1 MSSKRLMICFAVLLS
16 LICASHAAL
25 ARFDYEI
32 GEQRETLTVQKD
44 GVVMLDKEFTF
55 HVLEYST
62 ENGTEIWVGLP
73 KSGVK
78 VLNAVYVANG
88 VETPVKYSVE
98 SDDDN
103 YQVILKKFPAIKPG
117 ETGRFRFTAR
127 IPGLVHWLDKSQPSK
142 SPTNQHVALSY
153 VPAWWD
159 KAVTRSLVL
168 MMDFDSDLDPERLDF
183 PQGHPIIGAHPDQKL
198 RFMWEYS
205 NLQPGEKRKH
215 AVIIPRDYF
224 AASFKPRVNWVP
236 DWVVLLIFIC
246 MSAGMGLLV
255 WFLYRTN
262 KYRRYQSPVA
272 YMKGNKAYTS
282 FDPVEAAIFYNV
294 PPDLLVKLITM
305 GLIRKNAIKL
315 ENSQLR
321 RVNSLEQ
328 LTWYEN
334 LFLDS
339 VGEQVRI
346 IPDKWKVNYEAMI
359 KHFFD
364 MVNGYCGNQTK
375 AHYNNWLRNTT
386 FAENTDPR
394 WLVLQKQLAQGIFDK
409 PREEVLRNAMPDYMN
424 MYYPLFFMTMVH
436 PPLAKIN
443 SSYYHTVF
451 PGVTGPGNGGSTG
464 SGCACACACA
474 CASSGGCT

>member
-1 MSSKRLMICFAVLLS
+1 MRLKRLMICFAVLLS
-16 LICASHAAL
+16 LICISHVAL
-25 ARFDYEI
+25 ASFNYEI
-32 GEQRETLTVQKD
+32 GEQREILTVQKN
-44 GVVMLDKEFTF
+44 GAVLLDKEFTF

-73 KSGVK
+73 TSGVK
-78 VLNAVYVANG
+78 IQKAVYVSNG
-88 VETPVKYSVE
+88 TEIPVKFSVE

-103 YQVILKKFPAIKPG
+103 YQVILKKFPPIKPG

-127 IPGLVHWLDKSQPSK
+127 IPGMVYWLDKSQPSR
-142 SPTNQHVALSY
+142 SPSNQHVAISY

-159 KAVTRSLVL
+159 KAVTRSLNV
-168 MMDFDSDLDPERLDF
+168 MVDFDNDLDPNRLDF
-183 PQGHPIIGAHPDQKL
+183 PQGHPVIGAHPDQKL
-198 RFMWEYS
+198 RLVWEYS

-224 AASFKPRVNWVP
+224 AANFKPRATWIP
-236 DWVVLLIFIC
+236 TWVVVLIIFSIF
-246 MSAGMGLLV
+246 AGLGLFV
-255 WFLYRTN
+255 WVIYRTN

-282 FDPVEAAIFYNV
+282 FDPVEAAIFYHV

-305 GLIRKNAIKL
+305 GLMRKNAIKL

-339 VGEQVRI
+339 VGEQVRL
-346 IPDKWKVNYEAMI
+346 IPDKWKANYEEMI
-359 KHFFD
+359 KHFYD
-364 MVNGYCGNQTK
+364 LVNGYCGNQTRT
-375 AHYNNWLRNTT
+375 HYNNWLRHTT
-386 FAENTDPR
+386 FAENDDPR
-394 WLVLQKQLAQGIFDK
+394 WLVLQKQLADGIFDK
-409 PREEVLRNAMPDYMN
+409 PSEAVLRNSMPDYMD
-424 MYYPLFFMTMVH
+424 MYFPLFYMTMVH
-436 PPLAKIN
+436 QPLAKIN
-443 SSYYHTVF
+443 NSYYNHVF
-451 PGVTGPGNGGSTG
+451 PGAAGNGHTGSTG